1 MVLASQKISL
11 LARVA
16 LASVALLLTLSGCTT
31 TSMKAPSTPTKQPAR
46 PEEARTFR
54 PAASQPAGYHYLLFL
69 PANYKKSAKQPWPVL
84 VFLHGAGERGTDL
97 NQVAV
102 HGAPKV
108 ARTQPDFPF
117 ILVAP
122 QCPPDETWS
131 PAIVMALV
139 DEILATYRADRSR
152 VYLTGMSMGGYGTWT
167 TATKFPERFAAI
179 APVCGGGDV
188 LEVLLSYG
196 AKRDA
201 LRSLPVWAFHG
212 AKDDV
217 VPWSESE
224 RMVNAYKNAGVR
236 DLQFTIYPE
245 ANHDSWSET
254 YANPKLYAW
263 LLAHRR

>member
-1 MVLASQKISL
+1 MFMSAPRKTFP
-11 LARVA
+11 RVTFA
-16 LASVALLLTLSGCTT
+16 TAAALLLALAGCTT
-31 TSMKAPSTPTKQPAR
+31 SSMPAPPAAR
-46 PEEARTFR
+46 HEEARTFR
-54 PAASQPAGYHYLLFL
+54 PAASKPAGYHYLLFL
-69 PANYKKSAKQPWPVL
+69 PADYQKTTKKSWPVL

-102 HGAPKV
+102 HGAPRI

-122 QCPPDETWS
+122 QCPPDAIWN

-139 DEILATYRADRSR
+139 DEILATHRADRTR

-167 TATKFPERFAAI
+167 TATKYPERFAAI
-179 APVCGGGDV
+179 APVCGGGDT
-188 LEVLLSYG
+188 LDVLLSYG
-196 AKRDA
+196 AKREA

-217 VPWSESE
+217 VPPAESE
-224 RMVNAYKNAGVR
+224 RMIAAYQNAGGR
-236 DLQFTIYPE
+236 ELQLTIYPE

-254 YANPKLYAW
+254 YANPQLYEW